1 MKALVI
7 LLVFSGMAIVIHS
20 IYEEK
25 LKRAQKQVKVEYR
38 FLPRTLYEEQMAN
51 TDVIGQFKG
60 MWDRSTPWYGAGQS
74 TLPT

>member
-7 LLVFSGMAIVIHS
+7 LFLFSGMAIVLHS

-25 LKRAQKQVKVEYR
+25 LKRAEKQVKVEYR
-38 FLPRTLYEEQMAN
+38 FMPRTLYEEQMAN

-60 MWDRSTPWYGAGQS
+60 MWDKSSPWYGAGES
-74 TLPT
+74 TLPV

>member
-7 LLVFSGMAIVIHS
+7 MLVFSGMVIVLHS

-38 FLPRTLYEEQMAN
+38 FLPRTLYEEQMAKS
-51 TDVIGQFKG
+51 DVIGQF
-60 MWDRSTPWYGAGQS
+60 RSLFDKATPWYGAGQS
-74 TLPT
+74 TLPA